1 MRYRPFGVAGKAVS
15 AVSLLLREAPNM
27 TTPQAWRTMVFSAM
41 ENGINCFEVSAG
53 LDVAA
58 LGLGEALRA
67 VERRLIFISWR
78 LRGDGSHPMSA
89 RAIADSVRG
98 GLQRTGAGY
107 FDLLTMDEAAYESLE
122 PDAHGYLS
130 DLRASG
136 HCLQL
141 GIVGDGAAAEAC
153 VATASFDVLATPFN
167 LTSDWK
173 ARRRVRDAADRNMT
187 IIAYD
192 PFPPAQIR
200 MGGGGGGGASIRGGG
215 LLRRAPAEPLAGVG
229 TYAFLHQTPS
239 WTAEELC
246 LGYLLTEPT
255 FATVQV
261 EAFRAESIARVAAV
275 TDRDLPTGVAA
286 QIEMARFSAEGGERR
301 RA

>member
-1 MRYRPFGVAGKAVS
+1 MRYRPFGVSGKAVS

-27 TTPQAWRTMVFSAM
+27 ATPQAWRTMMYAAM
-41 ENGINCFEVSAG
+41 ESGINCFELSAG

-58 LGLGEALRA
+58 LGVGEALRA
-67 VERRLIFISWR
+67 VERRLVFLSWK
-78 LRGDGSHPMSA
+78 LRGDGRNA
-89 RAIADSVRG
+89 LTAQAIADSMRS
-98 GLQRTGAGY
+98 GLQKTGAGY
-107 FDLLTMDEAAYESLE
+107 FDLLTMDEAAYETLE
-122 PDAHGYLS
+122 PSAHSYLG
-130 DLRASG
+130 DLRAAG
-136 HCLQL
+136 HCKAL
-141 GIVGDGAAAEAC
+141 GIVGDGPVVDTCIQTAA
-153 VATASFDVLATPFN
+153 FDVMATPFN

-192 PFPPAQIR
+192 AFPPAQIR
-200 MGGGGGGGASIRGGG
+200 VGGSSGGMSIRGGSMV
-215 LLRRAPAEPLAGVG
+215 RKSASDPLAGAG
-229 TYAFLHQTPS
+229 TYAFLHTTSS

-246 LGYLLTEPT
+246 LGYLMTEPT

-261 EAFRAESIARVAAV
+261 EAFRAESIARIAAV

-286 QIEMARFSAEGGERR
+286 QIEMARFSADTHDRR

>member
-1 MRYRPFGVAGKAVS
+1 MRYRPFGISGKAVS

-27 TTPQAWRTMVFSAM
+27 TTPQAWRAMVFAAM
-41 ENGINCFEVSAG
+41 ENGVNCFEVSAG
-53 LDVAA
+53 LEVAA
-58 LGLGEALRA
+58 LGMGEALRA
-67 VERRLIFISWR
+67 VERRLVFLSWR
-78 LRGDGSHPMSA
+78 LRGDGTTRLSA
-89 RAIADSVRG
+89 QAIAASVRG

-107 FDLLTMDEAAYESLE
+107 FDLLTMDEAAYETLE
-122 PDAHGYLS
+122 PSAHGYLA
-130 DLRASG
+130 DLRAAG

-141 GIVGDGAAAEAC
+141 GIVGDGPASEAC
-153 VATASFDVLATPFN
+153 IQTAAFDVLATPFN

-173 ARRRVRDAADRNMT
+173 ARRRVRDAAAHNMT

-192 PFPPAQIR
+192 AFPSAQIR
-200 MGGGGGGGASIRGGG
+200 VGGHGGDRVPMRGG
-215 LLRRAPAEPLAGVG
+215 LLRRAPADPLSGAG
-229 TYAFLHQTPS
+229 TYAFLHQTSS
-239 WTAEELC
+239 WTPEELC
-246 LGYLLTEPT
+246 LAYLLTEPT
-255 FATVQV
+255 FATIQV